1 MKAAAELLRMEAQS
15 RRDLV
20 YIALAGF
27 FVSNAILGEVTGGKL
42 FTLGPFT
49 MSIGVIPWPVVF
61 IATDLINEYF
71 GREGVKRLTHS

>member
-1 MKAAAELLRMEAQS
+1 LAKSGFLKNLGMRQRSSSTMEAAEPLRMAAQS

-42 FTLGPFT
+42 FTIGPFT
-49 MSIGVIPWPVVF
+49 MSIGVIP
-61 IATDLINEYF
+61 
-71 GREGVKRLTHS
+71 